1 MPSGT
6 STLGWTLA
14 NWGTLPATWTSS
26 SCTPSSVVYYAEDDD
41 PDIPELFESCPS
53 ITFDTCLPEPTDSA
67 LVEDYLSDQRNVP
80 YWSPGVNC
88 PSGWQSVGSAARP
101 SDGDDVTSSGLF
113 TIGAIPTG
121 NWDIPD
127 NDYIQLGFHDAFGA
141 LLDPSETA
149 VACCPS
155 SMTVGR
161 NGVCYSTLSNHDIR
175 TACFADYSNAN
186 GNLEFISTTWVWGG
200 TTRTANIAV
209 PTVTIP
215 RTPTRTSTRTVDA
228 DETGDMVA
236 ATLQVPVY
244 FVRRPGDGNGNG
256 NGNSSDSGTNGSN
269 GSGSTASDTASET
282 NAARGLYMQVSY
294 TKDWGQVGGMLGVLV
309 VSLLAGIVLVVPW

>member
-26 SCTPSSVVYYAEDDD
+26 SCTPSSVIYYAEDDD

-53 ITFDTCLPEPTDSA
+53 TAFDTCLPEPTASD
-67 LVEDYLSDQRNVP
+67 LVDDYLSNQRNVP

-88 PSGWQSVGSAARP
+88 PSGWESVGSAARP
-101 SDGDDVTSSGLF
+101 SDGDVTSSGLF
-113 TIGAIPTG
+113 TVGAIPTG

-127 NDYIQLGFHDAFGA
+127 NDYVQLGFHDAFGA

-161 NGVCYSTLSNHDIR
+161 NGICYSTLPDRDIR
-175 TACFADYSNAN
+175 TACFADYSNAD

-200 TTRTANIAV
+200 STRTANIAV

-215 RTPTRTSTRTVDA
+215 RTPTRTTTRTVEA

-236 ATLQVPVY
+236 ATLQAPIY
-244 FVRRPGDGNGNG
+244 FVRRPGDDDGDGS
-256 NGNSSDSGTNGSN
+256 SSDSGNNGSD
-269 GSGSTASDTASET
+269 GSGSSDADTASET
-282 NAARGLYMQVSY
+282 NAAMGLFMGHN
-294 TKDWGQVGGMLGVLV
+294 KAWGHVGGMTGVLAA
-309 VSLLAGIVLVVPW
+309 SLLAGIVLVVPW